1 MTPNIAAK
9 GLCPM
14 TNEGNAKTPHYIERV
29 SFSSPEDVL
38 QETLS
43 EKYGEPFQEYRRRYF
58 HSLDAEQHG
67 EAPDF
72 AHTVTLEFVNR
83 CNLTCGMCYVA
94 NHTFAKATL
103 EMATVK
109 NLIDQ
114 VAAQGKTGL
123 LLGVGS
129 EGLLFK
135 GIEEVIRYAKDAGVM
150 DVILMT
156 NGTLLTPELSEFLV
170 RQEVSRVCISVD
182 AAMPE
187 TYEKVRGK
195 PELERVENNIKG
207 LADARKKLGSA
218 LPIIRLSFCV
228 VEDNRNEQVMFR
240 DKWRDVVDYIDFQK
254 VNDLSNVGYEDEVE
268 LPDMEAASGDR
279 PFCTKPFGY
288 LNVWSNG
295 DISPCCTFYGKSVVF
310 GNVKN
315 DSLQDVYEGEAMADL
330 RQQFLGKKEINK
342 VCRVCMASRENLID
356 ESIGRKTVNEPSKS
370 KSGGN

>member
-1 MTPNIAAK
+1 MISQ
-9 GLCPM
+9 
-14 TNEGNAKTPHYIERV
+14 GNAKTPHYIERV

-43 EKYGEPFQEYRRRYF
+43 KKYGEPFQEYRRRYF
-58 HSLDAEQHG
+58 HSLDADKHG

-94 NHTFAKATL
+94 NHTFAKETL

-123 LLGVGS
+123 LLGSGS
-129 EGLLFK
+129 EGLLYK
-135 GIEEVIRYAKDAGVM
+135 GIDEVIRYAKDSGVM

-156 NGTLLTPELSEFLV
+156 NGTLLTPEMSEFIV
-170 RQEVSRVCISVD
+170 KQEVSRVCISVD
-182 AAMPE
+182 AATPE

-195 PELERVENNIKG
+195 NELDRVEKNIRG
-207 LADARKKLGSA
+207 LADSRKKVGSA
-218 LPIIRLSFCV
+218 LPIIRLSFCGT
-228 VEDNRNEQVMFR
+228 EDNQHEQEAFR

-254 VNDLSNVGYEDEVE
+254 VNDFSYVGREDEAE
-268 LPDMEAASGDR
+268 LPDVEKDR

-288 LNVWSNG
+288 LNVWSSG
-295 DISPCCTFYGKSVVF
+295 DISPCCTFYGKSLTF
-310 GNVKN
+310 GNIK
-315 DSLQDVYEGEAMADL
+315 DDTLAEVYDGEKMTDL
-330 RQQFLGKKEINK
+330 RDQFLGKKELNK
-342 VCRVCMASRENLID
+342 VCQVCLASRDNLIGD
-356 ESIGRKTVNEPSKS
+356 EVWS
-370 KSGGN
+370 

>member
-1 MTPNIAAK
+1 MSTQ
-9 GLCPM
+9 
-14 TNEGNAKTPHYIERV
+14 GNAKTPHYIERV

-43 EKYGEPFQEYRRRYF
+43 KKYGEAFTEYRRRYF
-58 HSLDAEQHG
+58 HSLDADQHG

-135 GIEEVIRYAKDAGVM
+135 GIEEVIRYAKDVGVM

-182 AAMPE
+182 AATPE

-195 PELERVENNIKG
+195 PELARVENNIKG
-207 LADARKKLGSA
+207 LANARKALGSA

-228 VEDNRNEQVMFR
+228 VEDNREEQVDFR
-240 DKWRDVVDYIDFQK
+240 EKWRDVVDYIDFQK
-254 VNDLSNVGYEDEVE
+254 VNDLSFVGREDEAE
-268 LPDMEAASGDR
+268 LAELEAAGEDR
-279 PFCTKPFGY
+279 PFCSKPFGY
-288 LNVWSNG
+288 LNVWSSG
-295 DISPCCTFYGKSVVF
+295 DISPCCTFYGKSLTF
-310 GNVKN
+310 GNIKDN
-315 DSLQDVYEGEAMADL
+315 TLAEVYDGEKMADL
-330 RQQFLGKKEINK
+330 RDQFLGKKELNK
-342 VCRVCMASRENLID
+342 VCQVCLASRDNLIGD
-356 ESIGRKTVNEPSKS
+356 EVWS
-370 KSGGN
+370 